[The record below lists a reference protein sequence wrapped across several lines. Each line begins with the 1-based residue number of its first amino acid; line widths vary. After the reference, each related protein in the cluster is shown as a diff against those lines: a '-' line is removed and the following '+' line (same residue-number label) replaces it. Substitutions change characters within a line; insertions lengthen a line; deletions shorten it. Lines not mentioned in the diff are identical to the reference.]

1 MQKILAGHQPGAKL
15 TPKTG
20 YEGIT
25 PYSGQH
31 WKDNRG
37 NGVTVTGA
45 SIYRVKFIRDGYEF
59 PCEMPTERFLK
70 EFSLVKTAGV
80 HKK

>member
-1 MQKILAGHQPGAKL
+1 MNKKLTGHLPGARL
-15 TPKTG
+15 SPKI
-20 YEGIT
+20 ESADI
-25 PYSGQH
+25 PYSGQR

-59 PCEMPTERFLK
+59 PCEMPTSRFLNDFTLTGGSHH
-70 EFSLVKTAGV
+70 EN
-80 HKK
+80 